1 MTDIRYE
8 QVSNSLP
15 NNYWFAA
22 NLVGLATIH
31 VSMFF
36 CFFKFRA
43 TYFFLYVI
51 FVINETYRRSVL
63 HEFFISTNYLK
74 RKRKIT
80 VAK

>member
-36 CFFKFRA
+36 LLFYIQGI
-43 TYFFLYVI
+43 TYFILYVI
-51 FVINETYRRSVL
+51 LVINETYRRSVL
-63 HEFFISTNYLK
+63 HELFISTNYLK
-74 RKRKIT
+74 RKRI
-80 VAK
+80 VN